1 MFPAIKLHAPNPPKP
16 YLTFSLNR
24 PSSSL
29 PFSSLSFSTADRE
42 SPSSLTS
49 SVGTPPSPRLAQWNL
64 NRRHIH
70 LLGFVACTVTF
81 LSPAL
86 FFSWIRF
93 LWRICM
99 QILLFHWFLPSLGNG
114 ILIFF
119 LLQAAISASWLFFS
133 AIPALLV
140 CVLSELRFQF
150 AEYLTIEWR
159 NDCFS
164 LKSSSIKEQCSRLW
178 CSGCILNFHLFYNVW
193 SEWMFIHAI
202 VHWIISNSNACYWFA
217 QKEGGELYP
226 PIMI

>member
-49 SVGTPPSPRLAQWNL
+49 SVGSPPSPHLAQWNL
-64 NRRHIH
+64 SRRHIH

-86 FFSWIRF
+86 FVSLIRF

-119 LLQAAISASWLFFS
+119 LVTGSDFYVLAVFLCNSCASGVCSFWITLSFCRILDNRMEKWLFF
-133 AIPALLV
+133 
-140 CVLSELRFQF
+140 
-150 AEYLTIEWR
+150 
-159 NDCFS
+159 
-164 LKSSSIKEQCSRLW
+164 IK
-178 CSGCILNFHLFYNVW
+178 
-193 SEWMFIHAI
+193 
-202 VHWIISNSNACYWFA
+202 
-217 QKEGGELYP
+217 K
-226 PIMI
+226 